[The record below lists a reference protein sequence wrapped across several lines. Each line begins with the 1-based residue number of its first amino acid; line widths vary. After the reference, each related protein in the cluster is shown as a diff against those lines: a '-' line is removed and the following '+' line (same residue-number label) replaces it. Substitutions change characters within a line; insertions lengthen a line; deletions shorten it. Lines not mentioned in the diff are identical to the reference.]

1 MLYAIP
7 IFVQITC
14 PPPHG
19 GLPSGHGRVSDVDE
33 QELIAAVVSH
43 QLMSLINT
51 EEAAAAFIL
60 IFLDKQ

>member
-1 MLYAIP
+1 MPSTPRRAAIW
-7 IFVQITC
+7 TRATR
-14 PPPHG
+14 
-19 GLPSGHGRVSDVDE
+19 RVSDVDE

-60 IFLDKQ
+60 IFLDEQ